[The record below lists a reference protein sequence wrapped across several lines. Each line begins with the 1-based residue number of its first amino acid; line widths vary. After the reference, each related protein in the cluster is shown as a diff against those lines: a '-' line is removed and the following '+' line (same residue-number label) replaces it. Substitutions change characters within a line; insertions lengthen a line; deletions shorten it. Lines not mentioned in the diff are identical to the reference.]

1 MNAATI
7 CMLAFLTIL
16 FTMFIVKGFVTNCGE
31 GFQDSPSE
39 SLTFCPGGTK
49 AYLNINGDSMCC
61 RGVVNGRICEGRD
74 VCTFSHTVA
83 TVPLCKKRPKRYF
96 GPIYDI
102 VRTWMKEDY
111 GNKYQMV
118 INYME
123 YIPPYIAN
131 MPPTQVSP
139 ESKTRFATFFSAEKG
154 WFYATRSEYGDRF
167 NNQGDDEQ
175 RTLFMEEIM
184 YIITELPKVFEGSPI
199 LKDQDLLKRKA
210 LEQMCKQ

>member
-16 FTMFIVKGFVTNCGE
+16 FTILIVKGFVTCE

-39 SLTFCPGGTK
+39 ILAFCPAGTK
-49 AYLNINGDSMCC
+49 SYLNENGDSMCC

-74 VCTFSHTVA
+74 VCTFSQTLG
-83 TVPLCKKRPKRYF
+83 TVPLCKKQSKRYY
-96 GPIYDI
+96 GPIYDA
-102 VRTWMKEDY
+102 VRTWMQQDY

-123 YIPPYIAN
+123 YIPAYIAT

-139 ESKTRFATFFSAEKG
+139 ESKARFTTFFSAEKG
-154 WFYATRSEYGDRF
+154 WFNSVKREYGDKF
-167 NNQGDDEQ
+167 NYQNDEEQ
-175 RTLFMEEIM
+175 RLMFMEEVM

-199 LKDQDLLKRKA
+199 LKDQDLLQRMA
-210 LEQMCKQ
+210 LEKMCKL